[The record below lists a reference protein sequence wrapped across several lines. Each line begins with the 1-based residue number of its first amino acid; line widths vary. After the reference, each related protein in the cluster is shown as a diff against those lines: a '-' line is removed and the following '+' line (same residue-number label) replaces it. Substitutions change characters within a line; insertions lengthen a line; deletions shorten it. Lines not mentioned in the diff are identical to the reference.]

1 MKPSGVLHLVR
12 LYRKAYG
19 AYTPQV
25 ILIVVLAVVSSILE
39 GLGIS
44 SVIPAF
50 SFVGGEAGS
59 ATDTISQMIAGL
71 FGFFHLPYTFRMLL
85 FFIGGLFITRTIVLF
100 FIQVI
105 AARIVYGYQ
114 RDLRRA
120 LFSNMMYA
128 GWPFLSR
135 QRIGNLE
142 QLLTTN
148 TAYASQI
155 FSNISTS
162 ALIVSKILMYIVVA
176 VNVSWWVAAASL
188 LIGIVISFVLKPI
201 FYRTRTIG
209 VEAERTTRGLAH
221 FVGEHV
227 IGMKA
232 LKAMAL
238 EAPVVEKAN
247 ALFERMRYLNL
258 RSVILRS
265 YLGTIV
271 QLTGVVFV
279 AIVFVIMYRSPG
291 FSIAAFGVI
300 VYAMNQIFSQIQ
312 AGQEQLHTVIALT
325 PYIEGSL
332 SYVDEAKKNV
342 EAKGGDRLFS
352 IKKEVAFKDVSF
364 SYPGRDAVLSH
375 VSFSLPKGSLTG
387 IIGPSGAGKTTI
399 ADLLLRLV
407 EPESGTI
414 FADDLAVREIPV
426 AAWRTHIGYVSQ
438 DAVLL
443 NDTIESNISFYD
455 PSVTRE
461 GVVKAAKLAN
471 VHDFIEGLPQGYDT
485 HIGDRGILLS
495 GGQRQRVAL
504 ARVLARKPELLVL
517 DEATSS
523 LDAESERA
531 IQAAI
536 EGLHGDITVLVIA
549 HRMTTVGGA
558 DRILVVDRGTVVESG
573 TPHDLL
579 SKPDSYYN
587 RMTRSGALDSD
598 IPPTPKDA

>member
-44 SVIPAF
+44 SIIPVF

-71 FGFFHLPYTFRMLL
+71 FGLLHIPFTFRMLL
-85 FFIGGLFITRTIVLF
+85 FFIGGLFITRTIVVF
-100 FIQVI
+100 TIQVI

-114 RDLRRA
+114 RDLRHA
-120 LFSNMMYA
+120 LFSHMMYA

-148 TAYASQI
+148 TLYASQI

-162 ALIVSKILMYIVVA
+162 ALIVSKILIYIAVA
-176 VNVSWWVAAASL
+176 VNVSWWVAALSL
-188 LIGIVISFVLKPI
+188 VIGAAISFILKPI
-201 FYRTRTIG
+201 FYRTRAIG
-209 VEAERTTRGLAH
+209 LEAERTTRGLAH

-238 EAPVVEKAN
+238 ESPVVERAN
-247 ALFERMRYLNL
+247 VLFERMRYLNL
-258 RSVILRS
+258 RTVILRS

-279 AIVFVIMYRSPG
+279 AVVFVIMYRSAD

-312 AGQEQLHTVIALT
+312 AGQEQLHTVISLT

-332 SYVDEAKKNV
+332 AYVDEAKHNV
-342 EAKGGDRLFS
+342 EARGGERSFS
-352 IKKEVAFKDVSF
+352 IQKGLTFKDVSF
-364 SYPGRDAVLSH
+364 SYPERGQVLSR
-375 VSFSLPKGSLTG
+375 VSFSLPKGSLTA

-407 EPESGTI
+407 EPQSGTI
-414 FADDLAVREIPV
+414 FADDLEVREIPV

-461 GVVKAAKLAN
+461 GVIKAAKLAN

-579 SKPDSYYN
+579 SKQDSYYN

-598 IPPTPKDA
+598 IPAAPKDV